1 LTQKG
6 DKPDLSSAEEV
17 RRRLAEARQRRGYL
31 LPHQGVMA
39 AALPELQDAYPAMY
53 RALTVGDRH
62 LTLHEKECVWLAI
75 LTACQEHVGTH
86 HVAMFRES
94 GGANQQA
101 QAILQVAA
109 LALGAPTVFG
119 FVDDHW
125 AEHFA
130 LEETAPLYQSAIE
143 RICSTAQLDTNIGLL
158 MALGV
163 HTAFSHEW
171 GIRTSL
177 RLCYMCDVHEGKM
190 AEAMSLALWPC
201 GMNRFVTAAFI
212 WRDLILSGKVP
223 ASAGFVEWAKTRDQD
238 GFTGL

>member
-1 LTQKG
+1 LTEKG
-6 DKPDLSSAEEV
+6 DKPDLSSADEV

-94 GGANQQA
+94 GGTNQQA
-101 QAILQVAA
+101 QAILQVSS

-125 AEHFA
+125 AKHFS
-130 LEETAPLYQSAIE
+130 LEETAPLYQSAIK
-143 RICSTAQLDTNIGLL
+143 RICGAGQLDTNIGLL

-177 RLCYMCDVHEGKM
+177 QLCYTCDVHEGKM